1 MKFKKLFASVLAIA
15 LAVTAI
21 PATSAKADVIE
32 GQTAFKNTEVYKT
45 VLPTTDSQKFYLD
58 PQGLSQVGQT
68 GQAALPTGNAG
79 QVVGKTTMSAINL
92 SSRAV
97 KMDVK
102 YVLDVD
108 SADMKVVALADSG
121 TAIKDESDTVT
132 KPAICLTVTAKN
144 TNATK
149 AVTAAA
155 ATLAV
160 GGTDS
165 VAAVASG
172 TSFSAHAYEFEAA
185 DYQAVTKSAFDA
197 TDLDELYNSENYD
210 YIMNT
215 TGASI
220 ELEIG
225 GICLAHGDY
234 SAFTGANAKPLNL
247 NMTFKFTKASDGSDL
262 VDLASATDVKA
273 TPKLESVNQVC
284 YIPYAGVNSS
294 TIRYYINGVDCTNSS
309 LIYNDGNYI
318 GVKYKTL
325 YKAGDVLILTFEK
338 DGTLYKQTMWDK

>member
-15 LAVTAI
+15 LAVAAI
-21 PATSAKADVIE
+21 PAAPAKADVIE

-102 YVLDVD
+102 YVLDVA
-108 SADMKVVALADSG
+108 SADMDVVALADSG
-121 TAIKDESDTVT
+121 TSIKTAADTVT

-144 TNATK
+144 TNAAK

-172 TSFSAHAYEFEAA
+172 TSFTAHAYEFEAA

-197 TDLDELYNSENYD
+197 TDLDELYNSDNYD

-225 GICLAHGDY
+225 GICLAQGDY

-262 VDLASATDVKA
+262 VDLAAATDANATVKYA
-273 TPKLESVNQVC
+273 NDTGTS
-284 YIPYAGVNSS
+284 YIPAIGVETSS
-294 TIRYYINGVDCTNSS
+294 INYFIDGVLSTNPS

-318 GVKYKTL
+318 GVKSIAL
-325 YKAGDVLILTFEK
+325 YTNTNHCIMTFEWG
-338 DGTLYKQTMWDK
+338 GTLYKQQLW

>member
-32 GQTAFKNTEVYKT
+32 GSAAFLNTEVYKT
-45 VLPTTDSQKFYLD
+45 VLPTTASQKFYLD

-68 GQAALPTGNAG
+68 GKAALPTGNAG

-121 TAIKDESDTVT
+121 TAIKDEADTVT

-225 GICLAHGDY
+225 GICLAQGDY

-247 NMTFKFTKASDGSDL
+247 NMTFKFTKASDGSSL
-262 VDLASATDVKA
+262 APDLASLTLYSTSTTGYNNSNGVQYVLAAGATNVAYFINDTYYPADSYVFNDGTYIGLIWSPIYKSGD
-273 TPKLESVNQVC
+273 TC
-284 YIPYAGVNSS
+284 YITFTLG
-294 TIRYYINGVDCTNSS
+294 
-309 LIYNDGNYI
+309 GNNY
-318 GVKYKTL
+318 KYK
-325 YKAGDVLILTFEK
+325 
-338 DGTLYKQTMWDK
+338 MW